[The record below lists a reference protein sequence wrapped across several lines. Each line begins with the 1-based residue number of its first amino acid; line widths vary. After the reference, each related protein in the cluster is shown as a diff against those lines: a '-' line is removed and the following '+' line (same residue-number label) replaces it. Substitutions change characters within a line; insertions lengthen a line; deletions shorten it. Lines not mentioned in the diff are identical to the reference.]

1 MTNQSTDS
9 ERAVPLALAEP
20 YGARQGLAGSPG

>member
-1 MTNQSTDS
+1 MTDQSTDS

-20 YGARQGLAGSPG
+20 SVHVQIGRAHV